1 MAELDTSNWI
11 NLGILV
17 VTGLAG
23 ILAWLGSRSAAREAR
38 QDQEAANAAA
48 DRSAS
53 AAEEANKIQARM
65 VEIEEQRHQQAAL
78 DEKKAVLIARLDRA
92 WHSSGRLVNHWELVV
107 SNRGAATAR
116 NLAIKLKDKPFEAIK
131 SPCSPSRACEIVIG
145 PGAEIKRPLPG
156 DAEFRP
162 PFECELSWDDDS
174 GIRGSWKSMLT

>member
-1 MAELDTSNWI
+1 MAELDISNWI

-17 VTGLAG
+17 MTALVG
-23 ILAWLGSRSAAREAR
+23 ILTWLGSRNAAREAR

-53 AAEEANKIQARM
+53 AAEEANKIQTRL

-78 DEKKAVLIARLDRA
+78 DEKKAALTASLDRTRKP
-92 WHSSGRLVNHWELVV
+92 SGQLINHWDLVV
-107 SNRGAATAR
+107 SNQGAATAR
-116 NLAIKLKDKPFEAIK
+116 NLAIKLKDKPFDPIRSA
-131 SPCSPSRACEIVIG
+131 SSPSRVCEIVIG
-145 PGAEIKRPLPG
+145 PGAEIKCPVPG

-174 GIRGSWKSMLT
+174 GIRGSWRSTLT